1 LLQRFVSFVTKYA
14 LLSVAS
20 LLCQKQQAMKTQTL
34 QATVSFNIKP
44 LTAFR
49 ISGGYCMRMLE
60 KLIRFIGSV
69 NLATC
74 KDDQFIF

>member
-1 LLQRFVSFVTKYA
+1 
-14 LLSVAS
+14 
-20 LLCQKQQAMKTQTL
+20 MKTQAL
-34 QATVSFNIKP
+34 QTTVSFNIKP
-44 LTAFR
+44 LTGFR

>member
-1 LLQRFVSFVTKYA
+1 
-14 LLSVAS
+14 
-20 LLCQKQQAMKTQTL
+20 MKTQAL
-34 QATVSFNIKP
+34 QPTVSFNVKP
-44 LTAFR
+44 ITGFKIPAGF
-49 ISGGYCMRMLE
+49 CMNMLV

>member
-1 LLQRFVSFVTKYA
+1 
-14 LLSVAS
+14 
-20 LLCQKQQAMKTQTL
+20 MKTQAL
-34 QATVSFNIKP
+34 QSTVSFNIKP
-44 LTAFR
+44 FAGFK
-49 ISGGYCMRMLE
+49 SPAGFCMSILV